1 MRKIKISLLSIACL
15 LFWTACSEPEAP
27 LILNHGK
34 IHNDIHQQSIG
45 KLAFFQEYIPVDQLT
60 EKDFRKTA
68 ILGEDKRLFMRVFLE
83 HTQTHYLQELA
94 PKLTPNQL
102 CKKGNWQLTFY
113 LDGKQIYQENINP
126 GAGGCAYR
134 NEQTIIGVPLAFGE
148 EMEHWGEFVWLKMLK
163 RGKGEKIL
171 ATGKHDMKIEIRP
184 YIKLDAIKVGE
195 IVAQG
200 SISLEKDIINVSPA
214 AIAYQEIQPID
225 DWPISEI
232 SFNREKILALNKKI
246 AQRDFKKV
254 TSIVVIKEGELLLEE
269 YFNHANR
276 HTLHDTRSVGKSFA
290 STLAGIAVKE
300 GRLTNEE
307 MTLGQIFDVKKY
319 QNYDERKAS
328 IQLKDLMTMSSI
340 LEASDNNMESAG
352 QEEKMYPTKNWMQ
365 FGLNLPIDEGK
376 TKQAKFDYSSVSSV
390 LVGGAI
396 HELVPNGLENYL
408 LEKVFQPLG
417 IKNHRFQQTPQKVL
431 NTAGSIQLNALD
443 LAKYGQLYKN
453 KGAWKGQQIISKEWV
468 KKSLSPLVPNEQ
480 TDSDGYGY
488 FFWHKT
494 YKVNEEKYPCAY
506 ASGNGGNRVIIFE
519 DLPIVIV
526 ITATAYGKPYG
537 HFQADEIVR
546 EYLLPAVL

>member
-1 MRKIKISLLSIACL
+1 MKKNKISFLVIACF

-34 IHNDIHQQSIG
+34 IHNDIHQRSIG

-60 EKDFRKTA
+60 EKDFIETA
-68 ILGEDKRLFMRVFLE
+68 ILGEDKRLFMRIFLE

-94 PKLTPNQL
+94 PELKPNQL

-184 YIKLDAIKVGE
+184 YINVDEVKVGK

-200 SISLEKDIINVSPA
+200 TINLKKDIIDVSPA
-214 AIAYQEIQPID
+214 AIVYQAIQSTD
-225 DWPISEI
+225 DWMVSEAV
-232 SFNREKILALNKKI
+232 FDKEKIVVLNKKI

-269 YFNHANR
+269 YFNHTNR
-276 HTLHDTRSVGKSFA
+276 NTLHDTRSVGKSFA
-290 STLAGIAVKE
+290 STLAGIAIAE
-300 GRLTNEE
+300 GHLTDEQ

-319 QNYDERKAS
+319 QNYDERKAD
-328 IQLKDLMTMSSI
+328 IQLKDLMMMSSI
-340 LEASDNNMESAG
+340 LAASDNDMKSAG
-352 QEEKMYPTKNWMQ
+352 QEEKMYPTDNWMQ
-365 FGLNLPIDEGK
+365 FGLDLPIDEAK
-376 TKQAKFDYSSVSSV
+376 VKQAVFDYSSVSSV
-390 LVGGAI
+390 LVGGAV
-396 HELVPNGLENYL
+396 HQLVPNGLEKYL
-408 LEKVFQPLG
+408 LEKVFEPLG
-417 IKNHRFQQTPQKVL
+417 IEDYRFQYTPQKVL
-431 NTAGSIQLNALD
+431 NTAGSIQLNSLD

-453 KGAWKGQQIISKEWV
+453 QGQWNGQQIIAKNWV
-468 KKSLSPLVPNEQ
+468 KKTLSPLVPNGQ

-494 YKVNEEKYPCAY
+494 YEVDGKIYPCAY
-506 ASGNGGNRVIIFE
+506 ASGNGGNKLIIFE
-519 DLPIVIV
+519 NLPIVIV

-537 HFQADEIVR
+537 HFQADQIVQD
-546 EYLLPAVL
+546 YLLPAVL